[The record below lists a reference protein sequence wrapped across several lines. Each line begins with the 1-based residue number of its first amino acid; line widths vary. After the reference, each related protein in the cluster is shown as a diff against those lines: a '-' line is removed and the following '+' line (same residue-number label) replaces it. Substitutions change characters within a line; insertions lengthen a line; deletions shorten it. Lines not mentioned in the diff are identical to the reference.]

1 MIRAGLTAEFLFDT
15 MDSGVVAFSSILQ
28 AGFRVNVQTG
38 VSIRDLLCD
47 QFDVNPDYVNDRIRT
62 AFLNGKPVDDFST
75 AIMERGATLA
85 LSAAMP
91 GLVGATFRKGGY
103 LAAFRGTI
111 THQQADTVVEDRAG
125 AVLIKLFNLL
135 PKEIGLTFLKRG
147 IIVDSDTARW
157 FFSDPP
163 DAFRRGCKDILVD
176 GQHVHADQLSERI
189 ASAGPEGFAELRLI
203 TL

>member
-1 MIRAGLTAEFLFDT
+1 MIKTSLAAEFLFDT

-28 AGFRVNVQTG
+28 AGFKVNIHTG
-38 VSIRDLLCD
+38 VSIKDLLCN
-47 QFDVNPDYVNDRIRT
+47 QFDIDPDYVEDRIRT

-75 AIMERGATLA
+75 AIIESGATLA

-111 THQQADTVVEDRAG
+111 THRRADTVALDRTD
-125 AVLIKLFNLL
+125 VMFVKLFNLL
-135 PKEIGLTFLKRG
+135 AKEIGATFLKRG
-147 IIVDSDTARW
+147 AMVDSDTARW

-163 DAFRRGCKDILVD
+163 DAFRRDCKDILVD
-176 GQHVHADQLSERI
+176 GQHVHADQLSQRI
-189 ASAGPEGFAELRLI
+189 TSGPEGFVALQLM
-203 TL
+203 TS

>member
-1 MIRAGLTAEFLFDT
+1 MIKSGLTAEFMFDT
-15 MDSGVVAFSSILQ
+15 MALGVVAFSSILQ

-38 VSIRDLLCD
+38 VSIEDLLSG
-47 QFDVNPDYVNDRIRT
+47 QFDVNSEYVKDRIRT

-75 AIMERGATLA
+75 TIMENGDTLA

-111 THQQADTVVEDRAG
+111 THQRTDKIIEDSAGVVT
-125 AVLIKLFNLL
+125 IKLFNLL
-135 PKEIGLTFLKRG
+135 PREIGLTFLKRG
-147 IIVDSDTARW
+147 LMVDSDTARW

-163 DAFRRGCKDILVD
+163 DAFRRDCKGILVD
-176 GQHVHADQLSERI
+176 GQSIHLDRLSQMI
-189 ASAGPEGFAELRLI
+189 ASEAFVAFRLM
-203 TL
+203 TP